1 MTLTIIQTL
10 LVSLVTGISWAVVL
24 TSQPYQWFLNFSRLS
39 TFTLFSCALCSGWWV
54 TAYML
59 LFYIGDTL
67 SVSLLFSGVGAVA
80 AEMTYRQLNTVEI

>member
-1 MTLTIIQTL
+1 ML
-10 LVSLVTGISWAVVL
+10 
-24 TSQPYQWFLNFSRLS
+24 
-39 TFTLFSCALCSGWWV
+39 SCALCSGWWV